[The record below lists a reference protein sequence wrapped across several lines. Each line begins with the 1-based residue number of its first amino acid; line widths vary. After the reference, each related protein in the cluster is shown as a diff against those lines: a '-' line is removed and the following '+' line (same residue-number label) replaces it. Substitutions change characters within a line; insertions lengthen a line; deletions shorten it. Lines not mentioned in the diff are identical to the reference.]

1 MYFPSLFSCCSTII
15 SRDSLINTKVFSMVS
30 FCSLKTERWQ
40 KVNAVI
46 YNIQQRRKAYN
57 VAFKQNCR
65 KQKLETCFKCGLPG
79 PRVDDRTN
87 NKETV
92 KKVDILMEIINMIIN
107 NDNNNFA
114 SDEALFWYTVH
125 ENDSKWFVQIFG

>member
-1 MYFPSLFSCCSTII
+1 MFSCCSTII

-30 FCSLKTERWQ
+30 FCSLKTERWHN
-40 KVNAVI
+40 VNAVI

-79 PRVDDRTN
+79 PRADDRTN

-92 KKVDILMEIINMIIN
+92 KKVDILM
-107 NDNNNFA
+107 
-114 SDEALFWYTVH
+114 
-125 ENDSKWFVQIFG
+125 